1 MIALEGTSS
10 MWIVG
15 VLGFLLGTTLG
26 CIAAWLIL
34 SRGNKTQQ
42 LEVELYELKGHL
54 TDYRD
59 QVSRHFMQ
67 TSSLV
72 QTMTDSYRAV
82 YEHLASGAQHLCDV
96 DEGTSRLHQTKTEE
110 IDNPHAAAADM
121 AAAGFDYDELE
132 ELSRIRSDI
141 DQLMGD
147 SPHVPDIENT
157 AETEDKSPRQH

>member
-1 MIALEGTSS
+1 

-26 CIAAWLIL
+26 CIAAWLVF
-34 SRGNKTQQ
+34 SRGDKTQQ
-42 LEVELYELKGHL
+42 LQVELNELKDNF

-59 QVSRHFMQ
+59 QVTRHFMQ

-72 QTMTDSYRAV
+72 QTMTESYRAV

-96 DEGTSRLHQTKTEE
+96 DEGASKLQQTKTEE
-110 IDNPHAAAADM
+110 IDNPHATAADM
-121 AAAGFDYDELE
+121 AAADFDYDELE

-147 SPHVPDIENT
+147 SPHIPDIDSTPE
-157 AETEDKSPRQH
+157 AEDKSPLQH

>member
-15 VLGFLLGTTLG
+15 ILAFLLGTTLG

-34 SRGNKTQQ
+34 SRENKTQQ
-42 LEVELYELKGHL
+42 LEVELNVLKGHF

-59 QVSRHFMQ
+59 QVTRHFMQ

-72 QTMTDSYRAV
+72 QTMTESYRDV
-82 YEHLASGAQHLCDV
+82 YEHLASGAKRLCDV
-96 DEGTSRLHQTKTEE
+96 DEGASQLYQAKTEE
-110 IDNPHAAAADM
+110 IQNPDAAAAEM

-141 DQLMGD
+141 DQLMGE
-147 SPHVPDIENT
+147 PQHVPDSDSK
-157 AETEDKSPRQH
+157 AEAEDKSPLQH